1 MNFSYSQPC
10 CVCPDSSSL
19 TTSLSSSK
27 GSHRNRFES
36 PGLGLVTSHTYLNM
50 STTYTIVSS
59 WNPPKSEVSP
69 GNTRYFTLLLGLTL
83 DSHSGGLIT
92 VTESRPGVLIPETRF
107 VTHSDRIVDWLVT
120 GSSLDVTWNG
130 DEDWDDVVKS
140 VTLNRVV
147 MI

>member
-1 MNFSYSQPC
+1 MISAVPSVSSVHVELDGRLPSTAGRTDVTTKGKTKSECVNFFFIPTFNVSNKFMNFSYSQPC

-27 GSHRNRFES
+27 RSHRNRFES

-50 STTYTIVSS
+50 TTTYTIVSS

-83 DSHSGGLIT
+83 DSS
-92 VTESRPGVLIPETRF
+92 
-107 VTHSDRIVDWLVT
+107 
-120 GSSLDVTWNG
+120 
-130 DEDWDDVVKS
+130 
-140 VTLNRVV
+140 
-147 MI
+147 